1 MDATVDEFAV
11 VAVDACGDDGGI
23 AEGACDADAC
33 GGAEIAE
40 AVGDEVSFVDFHGAG
55 HMRPVAEDDVGSE
68 VDAVVGKVAR
78 RAAVF
83 VEVDLGAH
91 G

>member
-40 AVGDEVSFVDFHGAG
+40 AVGYETVLIDLHGTY
-55 HMRPVAEDDVGSE
+55 HMRTMPIDDICPV
-68 VDAVVGKVAR
+68 VDAEVGQLAQ
-78 RAAVF
+78 
-83 VEVDLGAH
+83 
-91 G
+91 